1 MKRWRVCHALI
12 PVLTFVISLVGQ
24 GCTNP
29 SVTNPYEFSDYTR
42 LDIQN
47 AFDVEIVQS
56 GTYSISVTTNEDLK
70 DFLSVIK
77 NGDTVTIKLAPNH
90 PFTDFVLMRK
100 TLKARIAMP
109 VLNSLVVSGASH
121 CRVRGF
127 ESTNDLDF
135 EVSGA
140 SHVTL
145 NNIEAGDVKL
155 VVSGESGI
163 SGKLTAV
170 DVDFDVSGASQIEL
184 TGAGEDVGL
193 KAEGASEVNLEFFVT
208 QTADIILSGAS
219 QVTTDTRSH
228 LDFSL
233 SGASR
238 LYFLANPNIGKMEV
252 LGASTV
258 KHK

>member
-1 MKRWRVCHALI
+1 MKRWRPGLALLI
-12 PVLTFVISLVGQ
+12 LLLLLLPLAGS
-24 GCTNP
+24 GCSNR
-29 SVTNPYEFSDYTR
+29 SVTNPYDFSNFTR

-47 AFDVEIVQS
+47 AFDVEIIQS
-56 GTYSISVTTNEDLK
+56 GTYSISVTTNEALQDYLFVQK
-70 DFLSVIK
+70 D
-77 NGDTVTIKLAPNH
+77 GDTVTIKLAPNH

-109 VLNSLVVSGASH
+109 VLNSLTVSGASH
-121 CRVRGF
+121 CQVKGF
-127 ESTNDLDF
+127 ESTNNLDV
-135 EVSGA
+135 EVAGA
-140 SHVTL
+140 SRVTL

-155 VVSGESGI
+155 AVSGESTI
-163 SGKLTAV
+163 SGKLTSV
-170 DVDFDVSGASQIEL
+170 DVDFDISGASQVEL
-184 TGAGEDVGL
+184 TGSGEDVVL
-193 KAEGASEVNLEFFVT
+193 TAEGASKINLEFFIT
-208 QTADIILSGAS
+208 QTADITLNGSS

>member
-1 MKRWRVCHALI
+1 MKRWHVSI
-12 PVLTFVISLVGQ
+12 VLTLLLIIAVPLFGQ
-24 GCTNP
+24 GCTSRP
-29 SVTNPYEFSDYTR
+29 VSNPYEFSDFTR

-56 GTYSISVTTNEDLK
+56 GTYSISVTTNEALQDY
-70 DFLSVIK
+70 LSVQK
-77 NGDTVTIKLAPNH
+77 NGDTVTIKLTPNH

-109 VLNSLVVSGASH
+109 VLKSLKVSGASH
-121 CRVRGF
+121 CRIRGF
-127 ESTNDLDF
+127 ESTNNLDI
-135 EVSGA
+135 EASGA

-163 SGKLTAV
+163 SGKLTSV
-170 DVDFDVSGASQIEL
+170 DVEFSISGASQVEL
-184 TGAGEDVGL
+184 TGTGEDVVL
-193 KAEGASEVNLEFFVT
+193 IAEGASKINLEFFVT
-208 QTADIILSGAS
+208 QTADITLSGS
-219 QVTTDTRSH
+219 SLVTTDTRSH
-228 LDFSL
+228 LNFSL

-238 LYFLANPNIGKMEV
+238 LYFLSNPNIGKMEV
-252 LGASTV
+252 LGASTI